1 MIFKQ
6 NPQFRCSLFCH
17 ILWGYNKKKLLTF
30 QLNELVLF
38 YLILTHT
45 KYGIDEWI
53 DTTIAH
59 RQPMSS
65 EKEEVNVVMSGKV
78 DLKC

>member
-1 MIFKQ
+1 M
-6 NPQFRCSLFCH
+6 NLH
-17 ILWGYNKKKLLTF
+17 N
-30 QLNELVLF
+30 F
-38 YLILTHT
+38 YLIFTHT
-45 KYGIDEWI
+45 KYGIDERI

-78 DLKC
+78 DLRC